1 VTILNSIVRY
11 SSHAEALAIAG
22 ELASRFAAGAAERD
36 RHRLLPHAEVEELS
50 ASGLLAIIVPA
61 ELGGPG
67 LGLSAA
73 ADVLRVISAADPSIG
88 QVPQSHFVYLYTLL
102 RNGDPDQRRFFAS
115 EIVAGRRI
123 GNAQSEAGTKY
134 VGEVRTRLRRT
145 GSGLVLDGVKHYT
158 TGAYFAHWVGVLALD
173 DDDRQVVAYVPAGTA
188 GLSVIDDWD
197 GMGQRTTA
205 SGTVVLESVPVA
217 PEHVIPHYRTFDGP
231 QVHGAFAQ
239 LLHTGIDAGI
249 ARGALT
255 EAATFIRT
263 KARPWF
269 EAEVDAASE
278 DALTIQRF
286 GDLEIEVRAAEALF
300 AEAGRVLDAVGAD
313 PTEAVAAAVSVA
325 VATAKV
331 AADRAAISVAN
342 AVFELGGTRS
352 SLDSLNLNRHWRNA
366 RTHTLHDPVRWK
378 VQHIGRYALNGTLPP
393 RHGVL

>member
-1 VTILNSIVRY
+1 MTILNSTVRY
-11 SSHAEALAIAG
+11 SSHAEALALAG

-36 RHRLLPHAEVEELS
+36 RHRLLPHAEVEELA
-50 ASGLLAIIVPA
+50 ASGLLAVMVPA

-67 LGLSAA
+67 LGLHAA

-88 QVPQSHFVYLYTLL
+88 QIPQSHFVYLYTLL
-102 RNGDPDQRRFFAS
+102 RNGVDDQRRFFAA
-115 EIVAGRRI
+115 EILAGRRI
-123 GNAQSEAGTKY
+123 GNAQSEAGTKF

-145 GSGLVLDGVKHYT
+145 ATGLVLDGVKHYT
-158 TGAYFAHWVGVLALD
+158 TGAYFAHWIGVLALD
-173 DDDRQVVAYVPAGTA
+173 DDERQVVAYVPAGTP
-188 GLSVIDDWD
+188 GLTVVDDWD

-205 SGTVVLESVPVA
+205 SGTVVLDGVPVD
-217 PEHVIPHYRTFDGP
+217 PGHVIPHYRTYSGP

-239 LLHTGIDAGI
+239 LLHTGIDVGI

-263 KARPWF
+263 KARAWF
-269 EAEVDAASE
+269 EAEVDVASE
-278 DALTIQRF
+278 DTLTIQRF
-286 GDLEIEVRAAEALF
+286 GELEIEVRSAEALF
-300 AEAGRVLDAVGAD
+300 AEAGRALDAVGSR
-313 PTEAVAAAVSVA
+313 PTETEAAAASDA

-331 AADRAAISVAN
+331 LADRAAISASN

-352 SLDSLNLNRHWRNA
+352 SLDSLNLGRHWRNA